1 MRAIVY
7 TSAGGPEVLRLVD
20 RPIPEPGPGEVRV
33 MIHVSGVN
41 PTDWKR
47 RANAL
52 PPGITEQVPNQ
63 DGAGVIDA
71 VGHGVPE
78 SRLGQRAWIFEAAWQ
93 RPDGTAQ
100 EYVVVPERQ
109 AVPLPDHASFA
120 LGASLGI
127 PALTAHRTLTV
138 GEGGPERLAPGALS
152 GKTVLVA
159 GGAGAVGN
167 AAIQLARWAGARV
180 ITTVSGPEKAV
191 LAAAAGA
198 DHVVNYRT
206 GDTVEEIR
214 RIVPEG
220 VDIVVEVAPDANA
233 TLDLSVAGPQATIAF
248 YADDGAED
256 VHIPIRGAMTK
267 NLRWQGVLVY
277 TVPQHAKGNAILS
290 VRAAVEEGALHVG
303 ETAGVPLHWF
313 PLEDTAR
320 AHTAVEDRV
329 VGKVLIDVA
338 AQQSDRRDQSGQTSR

>member
-1 MRAIVY
+1 MKAIVY
-7 TSAGGPEVLRLVD
+7 VSAGGPEVLHLVE

-33 MIHVSGVN
+33 KIHVSGVN

-71 VGHGVPE
+71 VGQGVPE
-78 SRLGQRAWIFEAAWQ
+78 SRLGQRVWIWEAAWQ

-100 EYVVVPERQ
+100 EYVVLPERQ
-109 AVPLPDHASFA
+109 SVPLPDNASFE

-127 PALTAHRTLTV
+127 PAVTAHRTLTV
-138 GEGGPERLAPGALS
+138 AEGGPEHLAPGALS

-180 ITTVSGPEKAV
+180 ITTVSGPAKAM
-191 LAAAAGA
+191 LASAAGA

-206 GDTVEEIR
+206 GNAIEQVRAIA
-214 RIVPEG
+214 PEG
-220 VDIVVEVAPDANA
+220 VDIFVEVAPDAN
-233 TLDLSVAGPQATIAF
+233 TLLDHAVAAPNATIAF
-248 YADDGAED
+248 YADDAADD
-256 VHIPIRGAMTK
+256 VRIPIREAMTK

-277 TVPQHAKGNAILS
+277 TVSEHAKDNAIAG
-290 VRAAVEEGALHVG
+290 VRAAVEDEALQVG
-303 ETAGVPLHWF
+303 ENAGVPLHLF
-313 PLEDTAR
+313 ALEDTAE
-320 AHTAVEDRV
+320 AHAAVENGV

-338 AQQSDRRDQSGQTSR
+338 PNARSGHNRV